1 MTVFRDPE
9 VLHRGAL
16 PGSRTVTRTVLVMRK
31 RSVMAISA
39 LVGLLLAGC
48 GSAPSTTNSGSSAAL
63 RRINAA
69 VGLTEA
75 AGSAHLVT
83 ISDTSGLSSAGS
95 SANDAAIQLAS
106 VGDIRFA
113 GPDLKLTTTAQ
124 SGSSAPST
132 STAIYV
138 GNYLYL
144 TGTSDQHGW
153 VRAPYHQTY
162 PYLGAV
168 QTTVLTTSTGPVT
181 AVGSEDVNG
190 QPATKYRV
198 PIPSSTKTIALT
210 NSKNQPYQEHINT
223 APFILSVWLDRAGR
237 IVHTQATQ
245 KVTISQKSR
254 VAVGKSTTTLSDF
267 GEAIQI
273 SAPTNVVG
281 Q

>member
-1 MTVFRDPE
+1 
-9 VLHRGAL
+9 
-16 PGSRTVTRTVLVMRK
+16 MRK

-48 GSAPSTTNSGSSAAL
+48 GSAASTNSSGSSNAL

-83 ISDTSGLSSAGS
+83 ISDTSGKSSAGS
-95 SANDAAIQLAS
+95 SANEVASHLTS

-124 SGSSAPST
+124 SGSSATST
-132 STAIYV
+132 GTAIYV
-138 GNYLYL
+138 GSYLYIA
-144 TGTSDQHGW
+144 GSSDQHGW

-168 QTTVLTTSTGPVT
+168 QTTALTTTTGPVT

-190 QPATKYRV
+190 QPATKYLV
-198 PIPSSTKTIALT
+198 PIPGSTKTIALT
-210 NSKNQPYQEHINT
+210 NSKNQPYNEHIDT
-223 APFILSVWLDRAGR
+223 APFVLSVWLDRAGR
-237 IVHTQATQ
+237 IVRTQATQ
-245 KVTISQKSR
+245 KVTISQASR
-254 VAVGKSTTTLSDF
+254 FAVEKSTTTLSDF

-273 SAPTNVVG
+273 SAPTNLVG